1 MSAALLIGTT
11 ACSGS
16 DDKKSADTPQSSSGE
31 TPAGSTGEQPSSE
44 PSTKTD
50 DPVLPDITATQV
62 LAGLA
67 KAGYKCGADGTYAI
81 CTSGTVAVW
90 VLTGTHPRPPVL
102 SLHAKGAKIADVR
115 AEIGKQL
122 PKVLEIAH
130 INPRTP
136 ITDWFGALGT
146 VERTTKAGD
155 WQVDWSTETVDTEDP
170 GGHLTLVDSTCKVNC
185 QAE

>member
-1 MSAALLIGTT
+1 MSTALLIGTT

-16 DDKKSADTPQSSSGE
+16 DDKKTADTPQSSSSE
-31 TPAGSTGEQPSSE
+31 TSAGSNGEPESQPSDK
-44 PSTKTD
+44 PS
-50 DPVLPDITATQV
+50 DPVLADLTATQV

-67 KAGYKCGADGTYAI
+67 KGGYKCGADGTYAI

-90 VLTGTHPRPPVL
+90 VLTGTHPRPPVV
-102 SLHAKGAKIADVR
+102 SLHATGKNLTAIRDEV
-115 AEIGKQL
+115 GKQL

-136 ITDWFGALGT
+136 FTDWFGNLGT
-146 VERTTKAGD
+146 VERSTTIGD
-155 WQVDWSTETVDTEDP
+155 WQIDWSTETTDTEDP
-170 GGHLTLVDSTCKVNC
+170 GAHLTLVDKTCKVNC

>member
-16 DDKKSADTPQSSSGE
+16 DDKKSSDAPTSGDT
-31 TPAGSTGEQPSSE
+31 TAGSTTGQQPASE
-44 PSTKTD
+44 TSTKAD
-50 DPVLPDITATQV
+50 DPVLPNLTAAQV
-62 LAGLA
+62 VAGLA
-67 KAGYKCGADGTYAI
+67 KGGYKCGADGTYAI

-90 VLTGTHPRPPVL
+90 VLTGAHPRPPVV

-170 GGHLTLVDSTCKVNC
+170 GAHLTLVDSTCKTNC

>member
-1 MSAALLIGTT
+1 VSTALLIGTT

-16 DDKKSADTPQSSSGE
+16 DDKKADAPTSSDTPAASTPGE
-31 TPAGSTGEQPSSE
+31 PAAET
-44 PSTKTD
+44 STKAD
-50 DPVLPDITATQV
+50 DPVLPDITAAQV
-62 LAGLA
+62 VGGLA

-90 VLTGTHPRPPVL
+90 VLTGSHKRPPVV

-146 VERTTKAGD
+146 AENATKVGD

-170 GGHLTLVDSTCKVNC
+170 GAHLTLVDSTCKTNC